1 MLGVPVIRGEVSTRA
16 ASKVA
21 PHLPAIAT
29 LASSWPGAVIADVG
43 CLQPGNPAL
52 VVAKSASIVLLVM
65 RASTEGLGH
74 LRDRVDELAA
84 YVGDPSRDWTSVGV
98 VLVAGPREETAAV
111 ARTRGL
117 LDSIGSPAPV
127 VGVFRHD
134 PAAAAALWAGPAEP
148 SGSRRGRWS
157 ARRRSW
163 SRSMWTLWPQVLS
176 ATSYQPPPVSS
187 PSRRGRGAAVS
198 TPAAGGQQPLDHRLI
213 RQLQARVAEDLNRE
227 SQRREAVG
235 EPELSRADEQ
245 QLSMTLI
252 DRAVTDYMQQ
262 QLRDGR
268 GRADGPHARR
278 AAVHVGV
285 RVDVRR
291 RRAAVAAG

>member
-1 MLGVPVIRGEVSTRA
+1 MPQLARYAQQTVLGVPVIRGEVSTRA

-65 RASTEGLGH
+65 HASTEGLGH

-111 ARTRGL
+111 ARTRAL

-134 PAAAAALWAGPAEP
+134 PAAAAALWAGPLSKRITKGP
-148 SGSRRGRWS
+148 LVRS
-157 ARRRSW
+157 AQMLVA
-163 SRSMWTLWPQVLS
+163 SMWTLWPQALS

-187 PSRRGRGAAVS
+187 RHGVPRGSREHPVRGRPAAAGPSPDPPAASPRRRG
-198 TPAAGGQQPLDHRLI
+198 PEP
-213 RQLQARVAEDLNRE
+213 RVAAPR
-227 SQRREAVG
+227 STRRAGAV
-235 EPELSRADEQ
+235 
-245 QLSMTLI
+245 
-252 DRAVTDYMQQ
+252 
-262 QLRDGR
+262 
-268 GRADGPHARR
+268 ARR
-278 AAVHVGV
+278 
-285 RVDVRR
+285 
-291 RRAAVAAG
+291 